1 MTITDVSLGSRDP
14 YVVTGFGA
22 GFVMCWRKDVQW
34 EIHTNDDP
42 RKFMTVTSGEY
53 VLAVPDYSH
62 QVRHSIELPANDV
75 EKTCTGKNVIFKKVI
90 MKLFGNV
97 QWLAGL
103 VFERDLNKG
112 GRSLEFKPHYDV
124 VLRNPKYIDD
134 ATRQVRFYLPVC
146 PCDGVS

>member
-1 MTITDVSLGSRDP
+1 MTSFNLFLGSRDP

-22 GFVMCWRKDVQW
+22 GFVMCWRKDVRW
-34 EIHTNDDP
+34 EIHTKDDP

-62 QVRHSIELPANDV
+62 QARHSIESSGNDV
-75 EKTCTGKNVIFKKVI
+75 ERGSSAKNVIFKKVI

-103 VFERDLNKG
+103 VFERNLNNG
-112 GRSLEFKPHYDV
+112 GRSLEFKHHYDV
-124 VLRNPKYIDD
+124 VLRNPKYISET
-134 ATRQVRFYLPVC
+134 AREVC
-146 PCDGVS
+146 SSSSRMVLRGS